1 MAQNNLANAVADA
14 LLALLGLVVVVV
26 GEVERVGG
34 LVGGQRGVAYAK
46 VLAKGE
52 EKKEEKRAKWHQK
65 WNAVGS
71 RQKEKRD
78 FPCKNKENR
87 QK

>member
-34 LVGGQRGVAYAK
+34 LVSGQGGVAYAK
-46 VLAKGE
+46 VLEKGE
-52 EKKEEKRAKWHQK
+52 KKKEIAQRQLKKQHAK
-65 WNAVGS
+65 NTIVFDT
-71 RQKEKRD
+71 R
-78 FPCKNKENR
+78 
-87 QK
+87 